1 MNISTDML
9 SAFVKVAE
17 RLSVSAA
24 AQELGV
30 GKGVVSKRLAQ
41 LEDSIKTT
49 LVTRNSRKLAL
60 TPCGL
65 VYLDFAKQALF
76 AMQQADEGLRNL
88 RDEPTGRIRVTAPV
102 SWGMY
107 ALGKALPDF
116 LSAFPQIEVEL
127 ILQDKIIDIAH
138 EGIDIALRMTA
149 TPSLD
154 LVSIP
159 VAQLSWVIC
168 ASPTYIAT
176 AGEPHLP
183 SDLAHHPCMNYWSA
197 HSDDDW
203 RLKKDKVEQVL
214 RVRNR
219 YRANNPEAIMNAVV
233 AGLGIALLPRYCCE
247 QALADGRLV
256 PVLTEW
262 APVTKFGNQI
272 TAVLAPDR
280 VGFSRN
286 QAFLKFLK
294 SKFSAALI

>member
-127 ILQDKIIDIAH
+127 LLQDKIIDIAH
-138 EGIDIALRMTA
+138 KGIDIALRMTA

-168 ASPTYIAT
+168 AAPAYIAT
-176 AGEPHLP
+176 AGEPHQP
-183 SDLAHHPCMNYWSA
+183 SDLSHHPCMNYWSV

-203 RLKKDKVEQVL
+203 RLVKGEIEQVL
-214 RVRNR
+214 KVRNR
-219 YRANNPEAIMNAVV
+219 YRANNPEAIMNAVL
-233 AGLGIALLPRYCCE
+233 AGLGIALLPKYCCE
-247 QALADGRLV
+247 QALTDGRLV
-256 PVLTEW
+256 AVLSDW

-294 SKFSAALI
+294 SKFSTALI

>member
-159 VAQLSWVIC
+159 VAQLTWVIC
-168 ASPTYIAT
+168 AAPTYITT

-203 RLKKDKVEQVL
+203 RLQRDKVEQVL

-219 YRANNPEAIMNAVV
+219 YRANNPEAIMNAVI

-256 PVLTEW
+256 PVLTDW

-294 SKFSAALI
+294 SKFSGAVN